1 MRFHKLV
8 IRNIVS
14 PYGMTLISLALPPCV
29 SYSAL
34 PLFQLHTRARFC
46 VSGSCISR
54 FLSHVH
60 PRFLLGLMF
69 VDFVFPLHS
78 FTYERRKTRFSPMWF
93 FLLPLVAGTALMV
106 LSIVLLLRNNTY
118 LLELLST
125 AEGEQIKSVGGI
137 ELDGT
142 LVQAFPVLLGIVLWA
157 IWRKDQFNIQG
168 WRRSAVHSAIFV
180 ATLAMLVSSTLK
192 LARGDLMPII
202 AGLGILFVLRRFING
217 KLTLA
222 SIVKSASILAGSI
235 VALFISF
242 SVLRGVADLD
252 TLIGSILG
260 YTIAAYNRMAAI
272 LDGRLHYPFSG
283 RGLYISA
290 FVAFNNSLTACST

>member
-14 PYGMTLISLALPPCV
+14 PYGMTLISLLLFLLAFVFPPSLYS
-29 SYSAL
+29 SYIQE
-34 PLFQLHTRARFC
+34 PDF
-46 VSGSCISR
+46 V
-54 FLSHVH
+54 FLDPASLVFFLMCTLG
-60 PRFLLGLMF
+60 FLLGLMF

-93 FLLPLVAGTALMV
+93 FLLPLVAGAALMV

-125 AEGEQIKSVGGI
+125 AEGDRLSPSEGSNWTAHSFRHFPCFWELCCGRYGGKINLIYRDGEGPLCIGHLCCNSGDAGFVDAKVGS
-137 ELDGT
+137 
-142 LVQAFPVLLGIVLWA
+142 
-157 IWRKDQFNIQG
+157 
-168 WRRSAVHSAIFV
+168 RR
-180 ATLAMLVSSTLK
+180 
-192 LARGDLMPII
+192 LMPII

-222 SIVKSASILAGSI
+222 WIVKSASILAGWI

-283 RGLYISA
+283 KGTLHFCIRG
-290 FVAFNNSLTACST
+290 VQ

>member
-8 IRNIVS
+8 IRNIH
-14 PYGMTLISLALPPCV
+14 PYGMTLISLLLFLLAFVFPPSLYS
-29 SYSAL
+29 SYIQE
-34 PLFQLHTRARFC
+34 PDF
-46 VSGSCISR
+46 V
-54 FLSHVH
+54 FLDPASLVFFLMCTLG
-60 PRFLLGLMF
+60 FLLGLMF
-69 VDFVFPLHS
+69 VDFVFPLQS

-168 WRRSAVHSAIFV
+168 WRRSAVQWAIFV

-242 SVLRGVADLD
+242 SVFEESLIW
-252 TLIGSILG
+252 TL
-260 YTIAAYNRMAAI
+260 
-272 LDGRLHYPFSG
+272 
-283 RGLYISA
+283 
-290 FVAFNNSLTACST
+290 

>member
-14 PYGMTLISLALPPCV
+14 PYGMTLISLLLFLLAFVFPPSLYS
-29 SYSAL
+29 SYIQE
-34 PLFQLHTRARFC
+34 PDF
-46 VSGSCISR
+46 V
-54 FLSHVH
+54 FLDPASLVFFLMCTLG
-60 PRFLLGLMF
+60 FLLGLMF

-202 AGLGILFVLRRFING
+202 AGLGDPVP
-217 KLTLA
+217 
-222 SIVKSASILAGSI
+222 
-235 VALFISF
+235 VAALYQ
-242 SVLRGVADLD
+242 RE
-252 TLIGSILG
+252 
-260 YTIAAYNRMAAI
+260 AY
-272 LDGRLHYPFSG
+272 
-283 RGLYISA
+283 
-290 FVAFNNSLTACST
+290 ACIDS